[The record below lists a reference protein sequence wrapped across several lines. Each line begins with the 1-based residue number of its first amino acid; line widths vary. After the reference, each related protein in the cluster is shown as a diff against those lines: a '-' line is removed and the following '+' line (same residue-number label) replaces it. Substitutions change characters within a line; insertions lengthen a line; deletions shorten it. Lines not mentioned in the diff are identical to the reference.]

1 MPHRGSGGVRAFR
14 RGAFG
19 RARMK
24 NPTAARH
31 YDERGLAARL
41 RMIATANV
49 CNHGNVATR
58 RVAGAW
64 G

>member
-1 MPHRGSGGVRAFR
+1 
-14 RGAFG
+14 
-19 RARMK
+19 MK